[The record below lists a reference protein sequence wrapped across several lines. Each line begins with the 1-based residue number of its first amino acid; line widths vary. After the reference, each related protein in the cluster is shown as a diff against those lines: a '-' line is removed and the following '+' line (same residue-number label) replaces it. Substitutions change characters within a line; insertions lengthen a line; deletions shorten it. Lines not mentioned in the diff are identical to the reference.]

1 MFPCSHVNY
10 PAFFFFSF
18 PYNLRNM
25 KRIKANILK
34 KKNKASKYKIK
45 KSWDNG
51 KKNLLNKIGKEIEL
65 NGFKKL
71 KLPQKWAKRLDCHVK
86 LKKRRNKKKINKTR
100 HEIQRDDAALCCIKL
115 KIYIYIKQLWKLEE
129 SCSWLLYEIKKR
141 KKNWM

>member
-1 MFPCSHVNY
+1 
-10 PAFFFFSF
+10 
-18 PYNLRNM
+18 M

-34 KKNKASKYKIK
+34 KKKNKASKCKIK

-86 LKKRRNKKKINKTR
+86 LKKRRNKKKKKTKL
-100 HEIQRDDAALCCIKL
+100 DTKFKGTMLLFAA
-115 KIYIYIKQLWKLEE
+115 
-129 SCSWLLYEIKKR
+129 
-141 KKNWM
+141 